1 MTSDA
6 KIGLLLGLVF
16 IFVIAFIING
26 LPNLRPQSTKGE
38 QATNTA
44 QDESLGL
51 ADREKKA
58 QETISWDQLMENQP
72 RQSSEPTPVVAN
84 PESAS
89 PKPESVVATD
99 SAAPGSRSAS
109 PQTTPGSLERLNKG
123 LGDIVEYLVQASA
136 PAAGQKT
143 TEPAPIIDTP
153 KPAAKLPRAQAT
165 ETATM
170 GKLPVTPAASVSK
183 KYIVADGE
191 NLASV
196 AKRAYGPEE
205 GNRIV
210 NIQRIYEAN
219 RNILKSPDEVK
230 AGQELVIPP
239 VERPKTVQDK
249 LDTALPKTLFEKVD
263 SIGKKKV
270 TTTETKEGEK
280 KAEPTKKPE
289 AAVRW
294 YVVQE
299 DDSLWKI
306 AVAQLGN
313 GARYAEIL
321 KLNGDIVKDEHTVNV
336 GTKLRLPA
344 K

>member
-26 LPNLRPQSTKGE
+26 LPNLRPQSTKAE
-38 QATNTA
+38 QATNAA
-44 QDESLGL
+44 QDQSLGL
-51 ADREKKA
+51 ADREQKA
-58 QETISWDQLMENQP
+58 QETISWDELMENQP
-72 RQSSEPTPVVAN
+72 RKSPAPQPTPVVKN
-84 PESAS
+84 PESAT
-89 PKPESVVATD
+89 PTPESVVATD
-99 SAAPGSRSAS
+99 STAPAGRSAS
-109 PQTTPGSLERLNKG
+109 PLTPPGSLERVTKG
-123 LGDIVEYLVQASA
+123 LENIVEYLTLASA

-143 TEPAPIIDTP
+143 TEPAPIIETP

-165 ETATM
+165 ETAAV
-170 GKLPVTPAASVSK
+170 GKLPVTPAASVGRT
-183 KYIVADGE
+183 YIVADGE

-219 RNILKSPDEVK
+219 RNILKSPDEVR

-239 VERPKTVQDK
+239 AEKPKTVQDK
-249 LDTALPKTLFEKVD
+249 LDAALPKTLFERVE
-263 SIGKKKV
+263 SIGKKNV
-270 TTTETKEGEK
+270 TTAEK
-280 KAEPTKKPE
+280 KEPEKKQE
-289 AAVRW
+289 LAVRW
-294 YVVQE
+294 YVVQA
-299 DDSLWKI
+299 DDNLWKI
-306 AVAQLGN
+306 ASMQLGS

-321 KLNGDIVKDEHTVNV
+321 KLNGDVLKDEHTVNV

>member
-26 LPNLRPQSTKGE
+26 LPNLRPQSTKAE
-38 QATNTA
+38 LAANTA

-72 RQSSEPTPVVAN
+72 HQSSAPELTPVVRNPGSATPT
-84 PESAS
+84 PESA
-89 PKPESVVATD
+89 VATD
-99 SAAPGSRSAS
+99 SAAPGSRSTS
-109 PQTTPGSLERLNKG
+109 PLTTPGNLERLTKG
-123 LGDIVEYLVQASA
+123 LEDIVGYLAQASA
-136 PAAGQKT
+136 PAASQKT
-143 TEPAPIIDTP
+143 TEPAPIIEAP

-165 ETATM
+165 ETTV
-170 GKLPVTPAASVSK
+170 GKLPVTLAASVGRT
-183 KYIVADGE
+183 YIVADGE
-191 NLASV
+191 SLASV

-239 VERPKTVQDK
+239 VEKPKTAQDK
-249 LDTALPKTLFEKVD
+249 LDAALPKTLFERVE
-263 SIGKKKV
+263 SIGKKNV
-270 TTTETKEGEK
+270 TTAEK
-280 KAEPTKKPE
+280 KEPEKKPE
-289 AAVRW
+289 PAMRW

-299 DDSLWKI
+299 DDNLWKI
-306 AVAQLGN
+306 ASAQLGS
-313 GARYAEIL
+313 GARYTEIL
-321 KLNGDIVKDEHTVNV
+321 KLNGDVVKDEHTVNV
-336 GTKLRLPA
+336 GVKLRLPA

>member
-72 RQSSEPTPVVAN
+72 RQSPEPTPVVKN

-89 PKPESVVATD
+89 PKPESAVATD

-109 PQTTPGSLERLNKG
+109 PLTTPGNLERVTKG
-123 LGDIVEYLVQASA
+123 LENIVEYLTLASA

-143 TEPAPIIDTP
+143 TTEPAPIIEAP
-153 KPAAKLPRAQAT
+153 KPAGKLPHAQAT
-165 ETATM
+165 GTAPV
-170 GKLPVTPAASVSK
+170 GRLPVTPAASVGRT
-183 KYIVADGE
+183 YIVADGE

-219 RNILKSPDEVK
+219 RNILKSPDEVR

-239 VERPKTVQDK
+239 AEKPKTVQDK
-249 LDTALPKTLFEKVD
+249 LDAALPKTLFERVE
-263 SIGKKKV
+263 SIGKKNV
-270 TTTETKEGEK
+270 TTAEK
-280 KAEPTKKPE
+280 KEAEKKREP
-289 AAVRW
+289 AVRW

-299 DDSLWKI
+299 DDNLWKI
-306 AVAQLGN
+306 ASAQLGS

-321 KLNGDIVKDEHTVNV
+321 KLNGDVLKDEHTVNV

>member
-26 LPNLRPQSTKGE
+26 LPNLRPQSTKAE

-44 QDESLGL
+44 QDQSLGL
-51 ADREKKA
+51 ADREQKA
-58 QETISWDQLMENQP
+58 QETISWDELMENQP
-72 RQSSEPTPVVAN
+72 HKSPAPELTPVVKN
-84 PESAS
+84 PESAT

-99 SAAPGSRSAS
+99 SAAPGSRFAS
-109 PQTTPGSLERLNKG
+109 PLTTPGSLERLTKG
-123 LGDIVEYLVQASA
+123 LEDIVGYLAEASA

-143 TEPAPIIDTP
+143 TEPAPIIETP
-153 KPAAKLPRAQAT
+153 KPTAKLPRAQAT
-165 ETATM
+165 ETATV
-170 GKLPVTPAASVSK
+170 GKLPVTLAASVGRT
-183 KYIVADGE
+183 YIVADGE

-219 RNILKSPDEVK
+219 RNILKSPDEVR

-239 VERPKTVQDK
+239 AEKPKTVQDK
-249 LDTALPKTLFEKVD
+249 LDAALPKTLFERVE
-263 SIGKKKV
+263 SIGKKNV
-270 TTTETKEGEK
+270 TTAEK
-280 KAEPTKKPE
+280 KEPEKKREP
-289 AAVRW
+289 AVRW

-299 DDSLWKI
+299 DDNLWKI
-306 AVAQLGN
+306 ASMQLGS

-321 KLNGDIVKDEHTVNV
+321 KLNGDVLKDEHTVNV